1 MKLLIIRHADPYYE
15 IDSLTEKGW
24 REAELLSERLGKL
37 DIKAFYLSPLGRAKD
52 TAKITL
58 EKAGR
63 ENEAVVCDWLREFA
77 PEIRRPDRP
86 ERGSVSWDWL
96 PADWTSRN
104 EFYHKDR
111 WMENPIIKTA
121 GVPEEYKYVT
131 GELDKLLAMHGY
143 RHIAERG
150 NLFEVTEANNDTIAL
165 FCHFGVECVLLS
177 HIMGV
182 SPFVLWHGMC
192 AAPSS
197 VTTVVTEERRK
208 GIASFRMSSFGDV
221 SHLYAGGEEPAFA
234 ARFCECFDNED
245 ERHD

>member
-1 MKLLIIRHADPYYE
+1 
-15 IDSLTEKGW
+15 
-24 REAELLSERLGKL
+24 
-37 DIKAFYLSPLGRAKD
+37 
-52 TAKITL
+52 
-58 EKAGR
+58 
-63 ENEAVVCDWLREFA
+63 
-77 PEIRRPDRP
+77 
-86 ERGSVSWDWL
+86 
-96 PADWTSRN
+96 
-104 EFYHKDR
+104 
-111 WMENPIIKTA
+111 MENPIIKAA

-182 SPFVLWHGMC
+182 SPFTLWHGMC

-208 GIASFRMSSFGDV
+208 GIASFRMSSFGDI